1 MEVNLKWEEPIEEM
15 HLYRKSI
22 MLNII
27 EYENNV
33 NNNKK
38 R

>member
-1 MEVNLKWEEPIEEM
+1 M

-22 MLNII
+22 KLLNII